1 MKRLVYLYELDSV
14 RNSKKEIILGQQ
26 ALFEEIVKKGNTVV
40 LSYNQLTDSEAFLY
54 AVKNP
59 DTYAKILKLFSLGVL
74 KVSQYGKI
82 TTPSKYIQNAIEKCN
97 APDKNAFLFSGLP
110 VRCTEKELL
119 SKIQE
124 ALQYSDVE
132 TLQTLYDNLSDPDKK
147 ERLEYIK
154 RFVEMIL
161 TMSLNSSSGNPA
173 KTKNSPQKS
182 FTDFLSLIY
191 FVIEQNNI
199 TRQYPAMPAALKILK
214 DIQANIE
221 NTPNGNILIQ
231 NRTNWI
237 SHLNLLKE
245 SEASCLAEAI
255 IDLCYNYTVED
266 SISNISKRYD
276 APCND
281 NMTSFQND
289 FLKRLENYWAL
300 YQENNHIFHTGD
312 STTIE
317 VHKIPLPPWDTAVRI
332 IDEDQKLEKYKK
344 NKSNSS
350 LQTLYE
356 ADCAREKKLWNKRLA
371 HQMLSR
377 LQTAF
382 IYIFVFCGV
391 NYIMGLIQE
400 NLLGLFNSLILN
412 EIIRICGTTVFAT
425 IIFGII
431 GSLISK
437 WFHLPDILESVQS
450 IGIGIKDLYRI
461 ITFPKRNSSKHTR
474 KV

>member
-14 RNSKKEIILGQQ
+14 RNSKKEIVLGQQ

-59 DTYAKILKLFSLGVL
+59 DTYAEILKLFSLGVL
-74 KVSQYGKI
+74 KVSRYGEI
-82 TTPSKYIQNAIEKCN
+82 NTPSKYIQNAIEKCN

-119 SKIQE
+119 FKIQK

-132 TLQTLYDNLSDPDKK
+132 SLQTLCDNTLGDDEKK
-147 ERLEYIK
+147 RLEYIK

-161 TMSLNSSSGNPA
+161 TMSLDSSSGNPA
-173 KTKNSPQKS
+173 KTSSKKS
-182 FTDFLSLIY
+182 FTEFLELIHS
-191 FVIEQNNI
+191 VIAQSRI
-199 TRQYPAMPAALKILK
+199 TKQYSSMPAAIKILK
-214 DIQANIE
+214 NIE
-221 NTPNGNILIQ
+221 AAIRNTPNGNALIQ
-231 NRTNWI
+231 NRTIWI
-237 SHLNLLKE
+237 SHINKLKNT
-245 SEASCLAEAI
+245 EATCLAEAI

-266 SISNISKRYD
+266 SISNVSKRYD
-276 APCND
+276 AGNI
-281 NMTSFQND
+281 TSFQND
-289 FLKRLENYWAL
+289 FLKRLKDYWVL

-312 STTIE
+312 NNTTQIHE
-317 VHKIPLPPWDTAVRI
+317 IPLPPWDTAVRI
-332 IDEDQKLEKYKK
+332 ISEDQKLEKYEKT
-344 NKSNSS
+344 KSFS
-350 LQTLYE
+350 LSQTPR
-356 ADCAREKKLWNKRLA
+356 ATDCAKEKKLWNKRLA

-391 NYIMGLIQE
+391 NYLMGLIQE

-412 EIIRICGTTVFAT
+412 EIIQICGTTVFAT

-461 ITFPKRNSSKHTR
+461 ITFPKKNSPKHAR